1 MSHLTAWRTY
11 FSNKKPVLYE
21 NVFSN
26 LFSRGVDFLCVI
38 TYSLSMES
46 RPREIIYYE
55 DRKGTYPAFEWLEK
69 LKDKKTRVIIKGRIR
84 RLEDGNLGLTRSI
97 GQGLIELKIDYGPGY
112 RVYLGFDGDTIIVV
126 LATGD
131 KSTQSKDIESART
144 RWRDYK
150 ERKK

>member
-1 MSHLTAWRTY
+1 
-11 FSNKKPVLYE
+11 
-21 NVFSN
+21 
-26 LFSRGVDFLCVI
+26 
-38 TYSLSMES
+38 MES